1 MAIRSVFAFSVL
13 FLFTCCDA
21 KAENCS
27 EARCKLLPL
36 SKRFASEFRS
46 KAVKKGVR
54 MIYLQLKIGKDS
66 YNPLQAPNDFLPYR
80 WVWAPKIS
88 ELLLSLSYDYDILSL
103 GLLKRQV
110 RGMDVKLEDEPSG
123 CLAGLNSSC
132 QDIVVARTLLGN
144 VTARNGSVGVHSSKD
159 VVCVAEIDKNM
170 NFFENFLE
178 SNVKFRCCK
187 VVDDQGGLNL
197 IPECDLRVQN
207 SNWYKAFYV
216 VLNFLTLFVGL
227 YSPALLFVLP
237 DYIFDLRKECEKE
250 HQQEEE
256 ERSKQN
262 VYLPILSSQETREE
276 SINVTDANAMASE
289 GMMPS
294 RVRRQ
299 ATLAEDNANVI
310 EEPDTNELNVNDATE
325 NEANLK
331 GPNSNEPNLN
341 KPNSDVSPNSSTNDK
356 GKDEEEERKLDEI
369 PVDDGSPVNISTLLY
384 ACASAKVFRHYS
396 TKLSFNIKLAF
407 LWFCVIPFL
416 FYIELAL
423 SYILKDEYLEEIG
436 KKDAVIL
443 TGGLYFIFDMT
454 QTGNWVLFSFSFFII
469 PLLIIL
475 ILRPKDLSEERT
487 RESISLVDREKIER
501 KLVSYRVFIG
511 DEVLQRLKDAKQLLL
526 DILSLGKVPIHVYQA
541 IQNSC
546 DHCKKTG
553 ARRSVRLF
561 WVLLTLISSICAVIC
576 SIITAAICLLLIS
589 FFSTLVVVLWSP
601 YFMIQRY
608 FGYKLIRRCKLTDL
622 IMILALIVGLVMLFF
637 SQGEPILYALSPLI
651 LLLFTISGPFYLSFS
666 SSRFIIR
673 MCGYTIMGLIYNA
686 EIAAPIAVF
695 FATLASY
702 LDNRYFASQTKCMRV
717 KEIISQEWHQGI
729 KYSLETGK
737 LNEEEKPKV
746 VSDAF
751 PKKLFWYVCDGVK
764 YQVFPLESEALR
776 LLRDVAVIFFTAF
789 LALCAIFFSTN
800 SYKISTV
807 ASIIAV
813 FVSAKIPMVLLR
825 GNDNFNGWEK
835 IKTKRIIRESV
846 GTFIEQKKWLQPGD

>member
-13 FLFTCCDA
+13 FLFTYCDA
-21 KAENCS
+21 KADNCS

-36 SKRFASEFRS
+36 SKKFASEFRS
-46 KAVKKGVR
+46 KAVEKVVR
-54 MIYLQLKIGKDS
+54 MIYLQLKIGNDS
-66 YNPLQAPNDFLPYR
+66 YNPLQAPNEFLPYR
-80 WVWAPKIS
+80 WVWAPTIS

-132 QDIVVARTLLGN
+132 RDIVVARTLLSN
-144 VTARNGSVGVHSSKD
+144 VIVRNASGGVHSSED
-159 VVCVAEIDKNM
+159 VVCVAEIDTKI
-170 NFFENFLE
+170 NFFENFFE
-178 SNVKFRCCK
+178 GDVEFRCCK
-187 VVDDQGGLNL
+187 VVDNQGGLNL
-197 IPECDLRVQN
+197 IPECDLRVKK

-416 FYIELAL
+416 LYIELAL
-423 SYILKDEYLEEIG
+423 GYILKDEYLEEIG

-511 DEVLQRLKDAKQLLL
+511 DEVLQHLKNTKQVLFI
-526 DILSLGKVPIHVYQA
+526 ILSLGKAPIHVYQA

-561 WVLLTLISSICAVIC
+561 WVLLALILSICAVIC
-576 SIITAAICLLLIS
+576 SIITAAICLLLILYL
-589 FFSTLVVVLWSP
+589 STIVVVVFSP
-601 YFMIQRY
+601 YFMIVGY
-608 FGYKLIRRCKLTDL
+608 LGYKLIRRSRHHFTLSL
-622 IMILALIVGLVMLFF
+622 IFTCIILFGSAMTFI
-637 SQGEPILYALSPLI
+637 SQGETLLGAFNPLV
-651 LLLFTISGPFYLSFS
+651 LMAFAISGPFFLSLS
-666 SSRFIIR
+666 SSRFVIK

-695 FATLASY
+695 FVTLVSY
-702 LDNRYFASQTKCMRV
+702 LRDRYFDSKIKCKRV
-717 KEIISQEWHQGI
+717 KEIISQEWQQRI
-729 KYSLETGK
+729 K
-737 LNEEEKPKV
+737 V
-746 VSDAF
+746 
-751 PKKLFWYVCDGVK
+751 
-764 YQVFPLESEALR
+764 
-776 LLRDVAVIFFTAF
+776 
-789 LALCAIFFSTN
+789 
-800 SYKISTV
+800 
-807 ASIIAV
+807 
-813 FVSAKIPMVLLR
+813 
-825 GNDNFNGWEK
+825 
-835 IKTKRIIRESV
+835 
-846 GTFIEQKKWLQPGD
+846 